1 MVVLANGSRYLP
13 EIASQ
18 QVLSEAD
25 LKALQSDLMNKLE
38 ASVGSLRVR
47 RVYGA
52 ITFGAPCAV
61 LERDYEVRLPQ
72 NIDDTSDICPGFDSQ
87 EDIDSGCRGRV
98 TILTYQRLK
107 FKLYQIAAPITRE
120 LYFR

>member
-1 MVVLANGSRYLP
+1 MKKRKAVVTGITGQDGSYLAEHL
-13 EIASQ
+13 
-18 QVLSEAD
+18 
-25 LKALQSDLMNKLE
+25 
-38 ASVGSLRVR
+38 
-47 RVYGA
+47 
-52 ITFGAPCAV
+52 